1 MYITY
6 LIRILVF
13 LLMIAFSTILE
24 KIKDSVILKI
34 IKSIDK
40 LSVQQLYKEWFFY
53 QAYYHF
59 KLFN

>member
-40 LSVQQLYKEWFFY
+40 LSVQQLYKE
-53 QAYYHF
+53 
-59 KLFN
+59 